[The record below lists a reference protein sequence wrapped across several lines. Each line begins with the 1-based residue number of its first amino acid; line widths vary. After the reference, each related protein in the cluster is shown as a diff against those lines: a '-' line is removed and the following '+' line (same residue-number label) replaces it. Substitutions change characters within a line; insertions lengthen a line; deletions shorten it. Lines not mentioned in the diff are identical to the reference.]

1 MLFFFKLNFLF
12 IKEKRLVKKVM
23 SNTTEEPKK
32 GKSSLDQKKEF
43 LTLFD
48 LSLQTTNVL
57 MILGAFLLLLSNFVS
72 IGCLIT
78 VNSLTPVISTY
89 YYNGTSPQMSPNPL
103 PDTDWV
109 TWTLAFGF
117 VFQFFL
123 VFLGIFA

>member
-1 MLFFFKLNFLF
+1 
-12 IKEKRLVKKVM
+12 M
-23 SNTTEEPKK
+23 SNNTEEPKK
-32 GKSSLDQKKEF
+32 EKSPKDQKKDF

-48 LSLQTTNVL
+48 LSLHTTNVL

-89 YYNGTSPQMSPNPL
+89 YYNGTSPQMTPNPL

-123 VFLGIFA
+123 VFLGTFA